1 MLIVALNEHTELK
14 DKELKN
20 LRFLA
25 RATLYQKSIVD
36 NFLMESIE
44 YAKTMGALNP
54 KDPNQQ
60 PPPGSMQRTEIK
72 DLSWEDKE
80 KVLRV
85 IYSKIALGV
94 SPSYWKKLDAET
106 GKRRNMQSQTNSM

>member
-1 MLIVALNEHTELK
+1 MDEHTELK
-14 DKELKN
+14 DKELRN

-25 RATLYQKSIVD
+25 KATLQQKSLVD

-44 YAKTMGALNP
+44 YTKTMAALNP

-60 PPPGSMQRTEIK
+60 HSHNPIQRSEIK

-85 IYSKIALGV
+85 IYSKICLGV
-94 SPSYWKKLDAET
+94 SPSYWKKLDAEADQ
-106 GKRRNMQSQTNSM
+106 RRKLNAQTQDF